1 MPSKPRAKSLG
12 DLLQQAKAD
21 APPAPRRPADEAPP
35 LVVRSVA
42 LTPAAQATLEQL
54 IAQAST
60 AIGRKAS
67 ASAVVRALL
76 QWAEQEHLGDEL
88 VRLIAAEVQTGE
100 VVWGK
105 ARGRRYKPRHSFLSA
120 GAE

>member
-1 MPSKPRAKSLG
+1 MPSKPRPKSLS

-21 APPAPRRPADEAPP
+21 APAAPRRLVDEAPP

-54 IAQAST
+54 IAQASAVT
-60 AIGRKAS
+60 GRKTS

-76 QWAEQEHLGDEL
+76 AWAAQEDLGTEL
-88 VRLIAAEVQTGE
+88 VRLMAAELQTGE

-105 ARGRRYKPRHSFLSA
+105 ARTRRS
-120 GAE
+120 

>member
-1 MPSKPRAKSLG
+1 MPSKPRPKSLG

-21 APPAPRRPADEAPP
+21 APAAPRRPADEAPP

-42 LTPAAQATLEQL
+42 LTPAAQATLESL
-54 IAQAST
+54 ITQASA
-60 AIGRKAS
+60 AIGREAS

-76 QWAEQEHLGDEL
+76 SWAAHEHLGAEL
-88 VRLIAAEVQTGE
+88 VCLIAAELQTGE

-105 ARGRRYKPRHSFLSA
+105 ARQQR
-120 GAE
+120 

>member
-1 MPSKPRAKSLG
+1 MPSKPRPKSLG

-21 APPAPRRPADEAPP
+21 APAAPRRPADEAPP
-35 LVVRSVA
+35 LVIRSVA

-54 IAQAST
+54 IAQASA

-67 ASAVVRALL
+67 ASAVVRSLL
-76 QWAEQEHLGDEL
+76 AWAQHEQLGAEL
-88 VRLIAAEVQTGE
+88 VRLIAAELQTGE

-105 ARGRRYKPRHSFLSA
+105 ARQRR
-120 GAE
+120 

>member
-1 MPSKPRAKSLG
+1 MPSTPPRKSLG
-12 DLLQQAKAD
+12 DLLQRAKAE
-21 APPAPRRPADEAPP
+21 APATPRRPADEAPP

-42 LTPAAQATLEQL
+42 LTPAAQATLESL
-54 IAQAST
+54 IAQASA

-76 QWAEQEHLGDEL
+76 AWAEHEHLGAEL
-88 VRLIAAEVQTGE
+88 VRLIAAELQTGE

-105 ARGRRYKPRHSFLSA
+105 AKQRR
-120 GAE
+120 

>member
-1 MPSKPRAKSLG
+1 MPSKPRSLG

-21 APPAPRRPADEAPP
+21 APAAPRRSADEPPP

-42 LTPAAQATLEQL
+42 LTPAAQATLDRL
-54 IAQAST
+54 IAKVSST
-60 AIGRKAS
+60 IGRKAS

-76 QWAEQEHLGDEL
+76 SWAEQEDLGVEL
-88 VRLIAAEVQTGE
+88 GRLIEAELQSGE

-105 ARGRRYKPRHSFLSA
+105 ARPHRSSVMNS
-120 GAE
+120 

>member
-1 MPSKPRAKSLG
+1 MPSKPRPKSLG

-21 APPAPRRPADEAPP
+21 APATPRHPADETPP

-54 IAQAST
+54 IAQASAT
-60 AIGRKAS
+60 TGRKAS

-76 QWAEQEHLGDEL
+76 AWAAQEDLGAEL
-88 VRLIAAEVQTGE
+88 VRLMVAELQTGE
-100 VVWGK
+100 VIWGK
-105 ARGRRYKPRHSFLSA
+105 ARTRRS
-120 GAE
+120 

>member
-1 MPSKPRAKSLG
+1 MPSKPRPKSLG

-21 APPAPRRPADEAPP
+21 APAAPRHPADEAPP

-42 LTPAAQATLEQL
+42 LTPAAQATLEAL
-54 IAQAST
+54 IAQASA

-76 QWAEQEHLGDEL
+76 SWSERQNLGAEL
-88 VRLIAAEVQTGE
+88 VGLIMAELQTGE

-105 ARGRRYKPRHSFLSA
+105 ARTRR
-120 GAE
+120 

>member
-1 MPSKPRAKSLG
+1 MPSKPRPKSLG

-21 APPAPRRPADEAPP
+21 APAAPRRPAEETPP
-35 LVVRSVA
+35 LVIRSVA
-42 LTPAAQATLEQL
+42 LTPAAHATLEAL
-54 IAQAST
+54 IAEASA

-76 QWAEQEHLGDEL
+76 QWAEQEHLGAEL
-88 VRLIAAEVQTGE
+88 VRLIAAELQTGE

-105 ARGRRYKPRHSFLSA
+105 TRQRR
-120 GAE
+120 

>member
-1 MPSKPRAKSLG
+1 MRSTPPRKSLG
-12 DLLQQAKAD
+12 DLLKQAKAD
-21 APPAPRRPADEAPP
+21 APAAPRRSADEAPP

-42 LTPAAQATLEQL
+42 LTPAAQATLEHL
-54 IAQAST
+54 IAQASA

-76 QWAEQEHLGDEL
+76 AWAEREHLGAEL
-88 VRLIAAEVQTGE
+88 VRLIAAELQTGE

-105 ARGRRYKPRHSFLSA
+105 PRQRR
-120 GAE
+120 

>member
-1 MPSKPRAKSLG
+1 MPSKPRPKSLG

-21 APPAPRRPADEAPP
+21 ASAVPRRPADVAPP

-42 LTPAAQATLEQL
+42 LTPAAKATLEAL
-54 IAQAST
+54 IAEASA

-76 QWAEQEHLGDEL
+76 AWAARQDLGSEL
-88 VRLIAAEVQTGE
+88 VALIMAELQTGE

-105 ARGRRYKPRHSFLSA
+105 TRRR
-120 GAE
+120 

>member
-1 MPSKPRAKSLG
+1 MPSKPRSKSLG

-21 APPAPRRPADEAPP
+21 APAAPRRPAEDAPP

-42 LTPAAQATLEQL
+42 LTPAAQATLESL
-54 IAQAST
+54 SAEASAT
-60 AIGRKAS
+60 IGRKAS

-76 QWAEQEHLGDEL
+76 SWAAREHLGAEL
-88 VRLIAAEVQTGE
+88 VRLIEAELQTGE

-105 ARGRRYKPRHSFLSA
+105 ARPRR
-120 GAE
+120 

>member
-1 MPSKPRAKSLG
+1 MPSKPPRKSLG
-12 DLLQQAKAD
+12 VLLQQAKAEA
-21 APPAPRRPADEAPP
+21 APTLRRPIDLTPQ

-54 IAQAST
+54 IAQASA

-76 QWAEQEHLGDEL
+76 AWAEQEDLGAEL
-88 VRLIAAEVQTGE
+88 VRLIAAELQMGE

-105 ARGRRYKPRHSFLSA
+105 AKQHR
-120 GAE
+120 

>member
-1 MPSKPRAKSLG
+1 MPLKPRPKSLG

-21 APPAPRRPADEAPP
+21 APAAPRRPADEAPP

-42 LTPAAQATLEQL
+42 LTPAAQATLESL
-54 IAQAST
+54 IAQASAT
-60 AIGRKAS
+60 IGRKAS

-76 QWAEQEHLGDEL
+76 VWAEHEHLGTEL
-88 VRLIAAEVQTGE
+88 VRLIAAELQTGE

-105 ARGRRYKPRHSFLSA
+105 ARTRR
-120 GAE
+120 

>member
-1 MPSKPRAKSLG
+1 MPSTPPHKSLG
-12 DLLQQAKAD
+12 DLVKRARDD
-21 APPAPRRPADEAPP
+21 APPAPRRLADEAPP

-54 IAQAST
+54 IAQASA

-76 QWAEQEHLGDEL
+76 SWAEHEHLGPEL
-88 VRLIAAEVQTGE
+88 VRLIAAELQTGE

-105 ARGRRYKPRHSFLSA
+105 ARQRR
-120 GAE
+120 

>member
-1 MPSKPRAKSLG
+1 MPSKPRPKSLG

-21 APPAPRRPADEAPP
+21 APAAPRLPADLTPP
-35 LVVRSVA
+35 LVIRSVA
-42 LTPAAQATLEQL
+42 LTPAAHATIEVL
-54 IAQAST
+54 IAQASA

-76 QWAEQEHLGDEL
+76 SWAAHEHLGTEL
-88 VRLIAAEVQTGE
+88 VRLIAAELQAGE

-105 ARGRRYKPRHSFLSA
+105 TRQRL
-120 GAE
+120 

>member
-1 MPSKPRAKSLG
+1 MPSTPPRKSLG
-12 DLLQQAKAD
+12 ELLKQAKED
-21 APPAPRRPADEAPP
+21 APAAPRRPADVAPP
-35 LVVRSVA
+35 LIVRSVA

-54 IAQAST
+54 IAQASA

-76 QWAEQEHLGDEL
+76 QWAEQEHLGAEL
-88 VRLIAAEVQTGE
+88 VRLIAAELQTGE

-105 ARGRRYKPRHSFLSA
+105 ARQHR
-120 GAE
+120 

>member
-1 MPSKPRAKSLG
+1 MPSTPPRKSLG
-12 DLLQQAKAD
+12 DLLQQAKAE
-21 APPAPRRPADEAPP
+21 APATPRRPADEAPP

-42 LTPAAQATLEQL
+42 LTPGAQATLESL
-54 IAQAST
+54 ITQASA

-76 QWAEQEHLGDEL
+76 QWAEHQHIGDEL
-88 VRLIAAEVQTGE
+88 ARLIAAELQTGE

-105 ARGRRYKPRHSFLSA
+105 ARARQ
-120 GAE
+120 

>member
-1 MPSKPRAKSLG
+1 MPSKPRSKSLG

-21 APPAPRRPADEAPP
+21 APATPHRPTDEAPP

-54 IAQAST
+54 IAQASA

-67 ASAVVRALL
+67 ASAVVRSLL
-76 QWAEQEHLGDEL
+76 AWAAQQDLGPEL
-88 VRLIAAEVQTGE
+88 IRVIAAELQTGE

-105 ARGRRYKPRHSFLSA
+105 ARQRR
-120 GAE
+120 